1 VDQFGAVTPPR
12 EGFWRQRGTPPPFS
26 FVSTLRIFRLRLGWR
41 LWEDEGTRGRVA
53 GARAVPKGRIP
64 GDLDRYALV
73 PLPCS

>member
-41 LWEDEGTRGRVA
+41 LWEDEGTRGQGGRRP
-53 GARAVPKGRIP
+53 GSPKR
-64 GDLDRYALV
+64 
-73 PLPCS
+73 